1 MVEGVQFFLGDFA
14 NEELSEK
21 LKEDEEIE
29 QEITVPQD
37 QDSAEDEYYEY
48 LEKEREKFH
57 PVIKG
62 SYGSES

>member
-1 MVEGVQFFLGDFA
+1 MLPELFLGDFA